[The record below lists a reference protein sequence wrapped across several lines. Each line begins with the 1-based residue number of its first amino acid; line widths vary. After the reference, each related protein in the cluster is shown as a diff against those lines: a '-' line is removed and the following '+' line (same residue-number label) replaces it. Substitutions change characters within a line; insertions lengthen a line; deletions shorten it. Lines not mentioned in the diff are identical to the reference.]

1 MEFADYVSD
10 RKVKLSPTLHGTLLY
25 RRMSIAQLYSIARPH
40 AASCL
45 VPPQSCNP
53 WTITSQHSAV
63 GRVLAR
69 GRSATRASVQH
80 GVQTSEV
87 ERVAKPVQKVHP
99 ELCSRVCV
107 VVCPLWRRCVIV
119 NWLSSL
125 WHQVSS
131 IRYERLHKLNTSIV
145 NFVTNVRVSPLK
157 NENVKGLYPRVLWFL
172 DCFMC
177 EMRDVCEWMMRVN
190 GIANFSCTGLRFIY
204 LFDLDYDNPR
214 ATHRHMHHVTTR
226 DFR

>member
-10 RKVKLSPTLHGTLLY
+10 RKVKLSPTSLHGTLLC

-40 AASCL
+40 IGSCL

-99 ELCSRVCV
+99 ELCSGVCV
-107 VVCPLWRRCVIV
+107 WWCALYDDGV
-119 NWLSSL
+119 SL
-125 WHQVSS
+125 LTGSPVYDIKYPVSGMNAY
-131 IRYERLHKLNTSIV
+131 IN
-145 NFVTNVRVSPLK
+145 
-157 NENVKGLYPRVLWFL
+157 
-172 DCFMC
+172 
-177 EMRDVCEWMMRVN
+177 
-190 GIANFSCTGLRFIY
+190 
-204 LFDLDYDNPR
+204 
-214 ATHRHMHHVTTR
+214 
-226 DFR
+226 

>member
-10 RKVKLSPTLHGTLLY
+10 RKVKLSPTWHTTLQKNVDCPAL
-25 RRMSIAQLYSIARPH
+25 QHRPATH
-40 AASCL
+40 WL
-45 VPPQSCNP
+45 VPRASSILQSLDYH
-53 WTITSQHSAV
+53 IAAQ
-63 GRVLAR
+63 
-69 GRSATRASVQH
+69 RSGPSPGQRPLRTRASVQH

-99 ELCSRVCV
+99 ELCSGVCV

-145 NFVTNVRVSPLK
+145 DFVTNVRVSPPK
-157 NENVKGLYPRVLWFL
+157 NENVKGLYPRV
-172 DCFMC
+172 
-177 EMRDVCEWMMRVN
+177 
-190 GIANFSCTGLRFIY
+190 
-204 LFDLDYDNPR
+204 
-214 ATHRHMHHVTTR
+214 
-226 DFR
+226 

>member
-1 MEFADYVSD
+1 MTSKWNLLIMWVIGKWSC
-10 RKVKLSPTLHGTLLY
+10 PLHGTLLY

-40 AASCL
+40 IGSCL

-53 WTITSQHSAV
+53 LTITSQHSAV

-87 ERVAKPVQKVHP
+87 ERVAKPMQKVHP
-99 ELCSRVCV
+99 ELCSGVCVTCV
-107 VVCPLWRRCVIV
+107 VVCHLWRRCVIV
-119 NWLSSL
+119 NWPSSL

-145 NFVTNVRVSPLK
+145 DFVTNVRVSPPK
-157 NENVKGLYPRVLWFL
+157 NENVKG
-172 DCFMC
+172 
-177 EMRDVCEWMMRVN
+177 
-190 GIANFSCTGLRFIY
+190 FSGF
-204 LFDLDYDNPR
+204 
-214 ATHRHMHHVTTR
+214 
-226 DFR
+226 

>member
-10 RKVKLSPTLHGTLLY
+10 RKVKLSPTWHTTLQKNVDCPAL
-25 RRMSIAQLYSIARPH
+25 QHRPATH
-40 AASCL
+40 WL

-99 ELCSRVCV
+99 ELCSGVCV
-107 VVCPLWRRCVIV
+107 WWCALYDDGV
-119 NWLSSL
+119 SL
-125 WHQVSS
+125 LTGSPVYDIKYPVSGMNAY
-131 IRYERLHKLNTSIV
+131 IN
-145 NFVTNVRVSPLK
+145 
-157 NENVKGLYPRVLWFL
+157 
-172 DCFMC
+172 
-177 EMRDVCEWMMRVN
+177 
-190 GIANFSCTGLRFIY
+190 
-204 LFDLDYDNPR
+204 
-214 ATHRHMHHVTTR
+214 
-226 DFR
+226 

>member
-10 RKVKLSPTLHGTLLY
+10 RKVKLSPTWHTTLQKNVDCPAL
-25 RRMSIAQLYSIARPH
+25 QHRP
-40 AASCL
+40 ATRCL

-99 ELCSRVCV
+99 SELCSGVCV
-107 VVCPLWRRCVIV
+107 WWCALYDDGV
-119 NWLSSL
+119 SL
-125 WHQVSS
+125 LTGSPVYDIKYPVSGMNAY
-131 IRYERLHKLNTSIV
+131 IN
-145 NFVTNVRVSPLK
+145 
-157 NENVKGLYPRVLWFL
+157 
-172 DCFMC
+172 
-177 EMRDVCEWMMRVN
+177 
-190 GIANFSCTGLRFIY
+190 
-204 LFDLDYDNPR
+204 
-214 ATHRHMHHVTTR
+214 
-226 DFR
+226 